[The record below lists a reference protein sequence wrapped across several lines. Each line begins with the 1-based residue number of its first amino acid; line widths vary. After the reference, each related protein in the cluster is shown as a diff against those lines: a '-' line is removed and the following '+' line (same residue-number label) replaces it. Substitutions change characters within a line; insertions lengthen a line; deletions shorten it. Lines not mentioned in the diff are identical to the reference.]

1 MNDAVPPVEPTPE
14 GEPEPKPESASESE
28 SFSPLKEPTGGT
40 QFIESAGRGCLGT
53 VSFILA
59 ILIFGT
65 ISAANQIAGLIASI
79 LAIAGMVALRKRSGP
94 STILGAVAIGAAI
107 ALVLTGGC
115 AIVIM
120 NF

>member
-1 MNDAVPPVEPTPE
+1 MNDDPPSMDPDPID
-14 GEPEPKPESASESE
+14 PEPAPLPAPPTDL
-28 SFSPLKEPTGGT
+28 SPLRTEPAGT
-40 QFIESAGRGCLGT
+40 TFIESAGRGCLGT
-53 VSFILA
+53 VSFIIA
-59 ILIFGT
+59 ISIFGT
-65 ISAANQIAGLIASI
+65 ISAANQVAGLIASI
-79 LAIAGMVALRKRSGP
+79 LAFAGMLALRKRSGP

>member
-1 MNDAVPPVEPTPE
+1 MSDDLPPIDPDPPPPPPPTDL
-14 GEPEPKPESASESE
+14 
-28 SFSPLKEPTGGT
+28 SPLRTEPAGT
-40 QFIESAGRGCLGT
+40 TFIESAGRGCLGT
-53 VSFILA
+53 VSFIIA
-59 ILIFGT
+59 IFIFGT
-65 ISAANQIAGLIASI
+65 ISAANQVAGLIASI
-79 LAIAGMVALRKRSGP
+79 LAFAGMLALRKRSGP

>member
-1 MNDAVPPVEPTPE
+1 MSDDLPPID
-14 GEPEPKPESASESE
+14 PEPPPLPAPTTDL
-28 SFSPLKEPTGGT
+28 SPLRTEAAGT
-40 QFIESAGRGCLGT
+40 TFIESAGRGCLGT
-53 VSFILA
+53 VSFIIA
-59 ILIFGT
+59 IFIFGT
-65 ISAANQIAGLIASI
+65 ISAANQVAGLIASI
-79 LAIAGMVALRKRSGP
+79 LAFAGMLALRKRSGP

>member
-1 MNDAVPPVEPTPE
+1 MSDDLPPID
-14 GEPEPKPESASESE
+14 PEPPPPPPPPPPTDL
-28 SFSPLKEPTGGT
+28 SPLRTEPAGT
-40 QFIESAGRGCLGT
+40 TFIESAGRGCLGT
-53 VSFILA
+53 VSFIIA
-59 ILIFGT
+59 IFIFGT
-65 ISAANQIAGLIASI
+65 ISAANQVAGLIASI
-79 LAIAGMVALRKRSGP
+79 LAFAGMLALRKRSGP

>member
-1 MNDAVPPVEPTPE
+1 MNDDVPPVDPEAPPPQPLPQPPTDL
-14 GEPEPKPESASESE
+14 
-28 SFSPLKEPTGGT
+28 SPLRTEPAGT
-40 QFIESAGRGCLGT
+40 TFIESAGRGCLGT
-53 VSFILA
+53 VSFIIA
-59 ILIFGT
+59 IFIFGT
-65 ISAANQIAGLIASI
+65 ISAANQVAGLIASI
-79 LAIAGMVALRKRSGP
+79 LAFAGMLALRKRSGP

>member
-1 MNDAVPPVEPTPE
+1 MNDDVPPVDPEAPPPQPPPPPPTDL
-14 GEPEPKPESASESE
+14 
-28 SFSPLKEPTGGT
+28 SPLRTEAAGT
-40 QFIESAGRGCLGT
+40 TFIESAGRGCLGT
-53 VSFILA
+53 VSFIIA

-65 ISAANQIAGLIASI
+65 ISAANQVAGLIASI
-79 LAIAGMVALRKRSGP
+79 LAFAGMLALRKRSGP